1 MKPQQKDN
9 AQTQGQAQF
18 DSIMEMVQELT
29 KAHDS
34 GNDQAI
40 ESAQTRIHE
49 DALSVEVR
57 SDWYDPCSQ
66 TKAHLVA
73 AREPAEFRILLCT
86 GGPACQIR
94 GTLSEHGEPASAQ
107 LEVQDWGTPWTPMR
121 PLVNPGNYDSEP
133 ILLTYAR
140 TFYFGE

>member
-9 AQTQGQAQF
+9 AHTQGQAQF

-57 SDWYDPCSQ
+57 SDWYDPCKFKS
-66 TKAHLVA
+66 AIA
-73 AREPAEFRILLCT
+73 AEAASDYRILLCT

-94 GTLSEHGEPASAQ
+94 GTLNEHGEPASAH
-107 LEVQDWGTPWTPMR
+107 LEVQDWGTPWTHMR
-121 PLVNPGNYDSEP
+121 PLVSPGNYDSEP